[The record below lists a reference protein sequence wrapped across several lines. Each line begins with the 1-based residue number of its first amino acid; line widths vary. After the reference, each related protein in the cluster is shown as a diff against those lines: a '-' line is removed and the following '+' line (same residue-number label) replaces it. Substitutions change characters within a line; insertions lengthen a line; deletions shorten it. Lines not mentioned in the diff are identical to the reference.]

1 MKAALSICL
10 CMISMTFCFGK
21 QLHVGK
27 AHHFKEI
34 KAAVAS
40 AQPHDTVYIH
50 AGHYNE
56 HTIILDKPIKLI
68 GINKP
73 VIDAEKLQKELII
86 IAADS
91 VMVEG
96 LVLANVGVSFLNEL
110 SAIKVKNGKFGII
123 RNNEIRACF
132 FGIYLGYASDFEVT
146 NNQILGEAED
156 EASAGNAIHV
166 WKAKRIEVA
175 HNTVTGHRDGIYFEF
190 VDNSNIHNNVSRDNI
205 RYGLHFM
212 FSNYDKYHQN
222 SFKNNGAGVAVMF
235 SRHINMTNNKF
246 INNRGGA
253 SYGLLLKEI
262 SDGSI
267 SQNEFHKNTV
277 GILAEGA
284 NRLTIS
290 QNEFTLNGTALDIK
304 GNCLDNIIT
313 KNNFTANTFEVVT
326 NTKQNKNEYDLNY
339 WSSYSGYDLNRD
351 GIGDE
356 PYRPVSLYAKI
367 TSEIPAASL
376 LLHSF
381 VVNLIEFTERVVPQI
396 IPAELIDKHPK
407 MQPFDYD

>member
-1 MKAALSICL
+1 MKVILTVALFLVSLAI
-10 CMISMTFCFGK
+10 CFGK
-21 QLHVGK
+21 QLHVGASK
-27 AHHFKEI
+27 SFQSV
-34 KAAVAS
+34 KAAVA
-40 AQPHDTVYIH
+40 AAEPYDTVYIYS
-50 AGHYNE
+50 GSYKE

-68 GINKP
+68 GLDKP
-73 VIDAEKLQKELII
+73 VIDAEKQQKELII

-91 VMVEG
+91 VLVEG
-96 LVLANVGVSFLNEL
+96 LILTNVGVSYLNEL

-132 FGIYLGYASDFEVT
+132 FGIYLGYAADFVVT
-146 NNQILGEAED
+146 DNKILGEAEE

-175 HNTVTGHRDGIYFEF
+175 NNTVTGHRDGIYFEF
-190 VDNSNIHNNVSRDNI
+190 VDNSNIHNNVSQDNI

-222 SFKNNGAGVAVMF
+222 IFKNNGAGVAVMF
-235 SRHINMTNNKF
+235 SKHITMTNNQF
-246 INNRGGA
+246 VNNWGGA

-267 SQNEFHKNTV
+267 TFNEFNKNTI

-284 NRLTIS
+284 NRLRINK
-290 QNEFTLNGTALDIK
+290 NEFTLNGTALDIK
-304 GNCLDNIIT
+304 GNCLDNTIT
-313 KNNFTANTFEVVT
+313 ENNFTTNTFEVVT
-326 NTKQNKNEYDLNY
+326 NTKQNKNMYDRNY
-339 WSSYSGYDLNRD
+339 WSSYNGYDLNRD

-367 TSEIPAASL
+367 TGEIPAASL

-396 IPAELIDKHPK
+396 IPAELIDRHPK
-407 MQPFDYD
+407 MQPFEYD